1 MANDES
7 NDGSNEV
14 VHDVDT
20 LVEKPSPRDTP
31 ATKKSSYKK
40 GSKNGRPVQ
49 VSRLGCRQRRHVVPK
64 RSRIVPWSI
73 PCFSDSLYGRSQAC
87 MYYVL
92 K

>member
-40 GSKNGRPVQ
+40 GSKKWKASSGVQ
-49 VSRLGCRQRRHVVPK
+49 TRMSSKKTCGSK
-64 RSRIVPWSI
+64 
-73 PCFSDSLYGRSQAC
+73 
-87 MYYVL
+87 
-92 K
+92 KK